1 MFWPYT
7 KYRSLRRYRQIIVT
21 LSRYGFDELA
31 NRLKMFR
38 VWKWRKTTESPV
50 SASQSRADRV
60 RLMLERLGPS
70 FIKIGQVLSTWA
82 DLLSA
87 DIVIELSN
95 LQEQVAH
102 TPWDV
107 VVKKSNGRFG
117 PISK

>member
-1 MFWPYT
+1 MFWLYK
-7 KYRSLRRYRQIIVT
+7 KYRPLRCSRQIIVT

-31 NRLKMFR
+31 DRLKMFR

-50 SASQSRADRV
+50 SASQSRAERV

-70 FIKIGQVLSTWA
+70 FIKIGQVLSTRA
-82 DLLSA
+82 DLLPA

-102 TPWDV
+102 TP
-107 VVKKSNGRFG
+107 
-117 PISK
+117 